1 MHVQKH
7 MFHKTHP
14 GESEHVSESQ
24 MHPTSNEIPTAVMSA
39 SQHLR
44 EKKMWNSRT
53 SKHTLSSFF
62 LGHGLGWVQKNPSK
76 PSEMREEF
84 SSKAA
89 VKSVKLISQADFH
102 LCRIIQPD
110 WSGLLLVEH
119 VTILSFPCSTHYF

>member
-44 EKKMWNSRT
+44 EKRCGT
-53 SKHTLSSFF
+53 Q
-62 LGHGLGWVQKNPSK
+62 GHQN
-76 PSEMREEF
+76 
-84 SSKAA
+84 
-89 VKSVKLISQADFH
+89 IH
-102 LCRIIQPD
+102 
-110 WSGLLLVEH
+110 
-119 VTILSFPCSTHYF
+119 